1 MYNKSI
7 LIGRMVA
14 DPDLKTTPNG
24 VYVTS
29 FRIAVDRAASK
40 ERKADFITI
49 VAWRSSAEFVCK
61 FFRKGKPIGVEGQI
75 QTREYTDR
83 DDRKRTAFEVVADR
97 VFFVGGKDDAQPSGE
112 NPDPTPAPEQRNA
125 PDVSA
130 PASSG
135 SASIGDDDDDLPF

>member
-14 DPDLKTTPNG
+14 DPELKTTPNG

-29 FRIAVDRAASK
+29 FRIAVDRTASK

-83 DDRKRTAFEVVADR
+83 DDHKRTAFEVVADR
-97 VFFVGGKDDAQPSGE
+97 VFFVGGKNEEQPSVE
-112 NPDPTPAPEQRNA
+112 DA
-125 PDVSA
+125 PDDLA
-130 PASSG
+130 TASSG
-135 SASIGDDDDDLPF
+135 ASIGDEDDDLPF

>member
-1 MYNKSI
+1 MLNVI
-7 LIGRMVA
+7 TMVGRLTR
-14 DPDLKTTPNG
+14 DPELRKTNSGNQVGGFTIACDDGRKGPNG
-24 VYVTS
+24 EKQTLFMDCNIFGAQS
-29 FRIAVDRAASK
+29 DTLA
-40 ERKADFITI
+40 
-49 VAWRSSAEFVCK
+49 K

-83 DDRKRTAFEVVADR
+83 DDHKRTAFEVVADR

-112 NPDPTPAPEQRNA
+112 NPDPTPAP
-125 PDVSA
+125 DVTV

>member
-14 DPDLKTTPNG
+14 DPELKTTPNG

-61 FFRKGKPIGVEGQI
+61 FFHKGKPIGVEGQI

-83 DDRKRTAFEVVADR
+83 DDHKRTAFEVVADR
-97 VFFVGGKDDAQPSGE
+97 VFFVGGKNEEQPSVE
-112 NPDPTPAPEQRNA
+112 DA
-125 PDVSA
+125 PDDLA
-130 PASSG
+130 TASSG
-135 SASIGDDDDDLPF
+135 ASIGDEDDDLPF